1 MRKSVEL
8 VQAAY
13 DGIAEAYDRQWSVHL
28 RGPQVRLTDGLG
40 LEPGQRCADLGCG
53 TGVDT
58 LDMVRLAAPGEVIG
72 VDCSSGMLEAARR
85 RAQSAGFKLT
95 TQCQE
100 AEDYIVHCEPASLDV
115 ITLRFVLAYVDWRS
129 ALPKL
134 PALLRKGGRVGI
146 LTNLASSAPQ
156 AYATYRKMVG
166 DLNLPDVPLSVPE
179 RVDQITDA
187 LVQGGGQITETWT
200 HSFRLWFAS
209 GSELARWLRASGLAT
224 HPALQELAPAVA
236 DALWRGFADRLEAL
250 REPAGL
256 PLDFT
261 VAGVVAT
268 RAV

>member
-28 RGPQVRLTDGLG
+28 RGPQVRLTEGLG

-85 RAQSAGFKLT
+85 RVHSAGFKLT

-100 AEDYIVHCEPASLDV
+100 AEDYIRHCEPASLDV
-115 ITLRFVLAYVDWRS
+115 ITLRFVLAYVDWRA

-134 PALLRKGGRVGI
+134 PALLRQGGRVGI

-187 LVQGGGQITETWT
+187 LVQGGAQISETWT

-209 GSELARWLRASGLAT
+209 GTDMASWLQESGFAT
-224 HPALQELAPAVA
+224 HPALN
-236 DALWRGFADRLEAL
+236 ALPRQFVEMLWKGFADRVESV
-250 REPAGL
+250 REPECL
-256 PLDFT
+256 PLDFDL
-261 VAGVVAT
+261 AGVIAT
-268 RAV
+268 VT